1 MVEATGVRERPRP
14 SSCSVLTDLIFTVLA
29 SEVIGTG
36 AGTIVCLIV
45 TAIASIHTETGC
57 WREEISMATEWLFS
71 IQHVKL
77 RNRSRSG

>member
-1 MVEATGVRERPRP
+1 MEVTGVRERPRTIT
-14 SSCSVLTDLIFTVLA
+14 CSVLTDFIFTVLA

-57 WREEISMATEWLFS
+57 
-71 IQHVKL
+71 
-77 RNRSRSG
+77 